1 MLWSNKGTCWT
12 AACNRPSADSQVE
25 PFFISLAL
33 FDVSKSCK
41 ISADFHVELNPPSV
55 REMLTDTSA
64 QASPSSE
71 SDGGGVKDG
80 GQGGVLVNGDSGKGN
95 GLPLLQRVSEALLR
109 FPTQVGTII
118 ACRQVSDRESDCSW
132 VTQSDLGVKAESHWV
147 IQILLRGKQNILCSL
162 QNFGAGAGLLKRD
175 PACLSSC
182 CVTGLVDVKLRLNS
196 ASGFTWPMVS

>member
-1 MLWSNKGTCWT
+1 M
-12 AACNRPSADSQVE
+12 E

-64 QASPSSE
+64 QASPSSD
-71 SDGGGVKDG
+71 SDGGGGKDG

-118 ACRQVSDRESDCSW
+118 ACRQVSDRESDCS
-132 VTQSDLGVKAESHWV
+132 
-147 IQILLRGKQNILCSL
+147 
-162 QNFGAGAGLLKRD
+162 
-175 PACLSSC
+175 
-182 CVTGLVDVKLRLNS
+182 
-196 ASGFTWPMVS
+196 